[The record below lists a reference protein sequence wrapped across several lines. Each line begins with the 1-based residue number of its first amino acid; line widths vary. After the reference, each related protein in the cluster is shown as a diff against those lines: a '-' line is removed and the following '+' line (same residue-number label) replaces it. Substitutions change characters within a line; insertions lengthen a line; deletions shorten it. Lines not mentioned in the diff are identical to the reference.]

1 MIIIDALDELIDKA
15 QRNTI
20 FDYLS
25 CNKTRWVLSF
35 RESGYQGYTN
45 TLQIE
50 NIRIKLMIILQIQE
64 NLNKQFTALQ
74 HNISTQNKIRNTI
87 FIIINTNAEQKYL
100 NYQ

>member
-45 TLQIE
+45 TLQIA
-50 NIRIKLMIILQIQE
+50 NIRIKPIIILQI
-64 NLNKQFTALQ
+64 
-74 HNISTQNKIRNTI
+74 
-87 FIIINTNAEQKYL
+87 
-100 NYQ
+100 

>member
-50 NIRIKLMIILQIQE
+50 NSE
-64 NLNKQFTALQ
+64 LN
-74 HNISTQNKIRNTI
+74 
-87 FIIINTNAEQKYL
+87 
-100 NYQ
+100 